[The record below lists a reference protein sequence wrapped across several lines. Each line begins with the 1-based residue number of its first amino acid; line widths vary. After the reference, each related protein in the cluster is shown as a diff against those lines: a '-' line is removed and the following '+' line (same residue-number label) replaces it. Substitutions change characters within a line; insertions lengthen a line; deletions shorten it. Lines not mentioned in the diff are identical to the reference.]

1 MWKNIKLNFV
11 KLENCHIF
19 QQLQYEEVF
28 LRSTQKAWCL
38 INKGPTK
45 PVIVTGLSGKIPE
58 LVHVDFAKR

>member
-11 KLENCHIF
+11 KLNDCHIF

-28 LRSTQKAWCL
+28 LRSTQQALCL
-38 INKGPTK
+38 VNKGPKK

-58 LVHVDFAKR
+58 LVHVDSAKR